1 MSKMDQ
7 PTDCVFCQIL
17 ARELEASI
25 VHEDE
30 LCSVFMDIQPVNRG
44 HVLVVPNRHA
54 GEATGLTE
62 AESARMF
69 IVAGRVN
76 RAIREAGVKCE
87 GVNYFVADGEAAGQ
101 EVFHV
106 HLHIFPRFKGDGF
119 RLVLPAD
126 YKARPPRADLEE
138 LSMRIR
144 RNLNAFGTQPT
155 TQDEELS

>member
-1 MSKMDQ
+1 MIDRAA
-7 PTDCVFCQIL
+7 DCVFCRIL

-30 LCSVFMDIQPVNRG
+30 LCAVFMDIQPVNRG
-44 HVLVVPNRHA
+44 HVLVVPNRHVA
-54 GEATGLTE
+54 EATGLTE

-69 IVAGRVN
+69 VLAQRVN
-76 RAIREAGVKCE
+76 RAIREIGVECE

-119 RLVLPAD
+119 RLVLPPD
-126 YKARPPRADLEE
+126 YETRPPRADLDE
-138 LSMRIR
+138 LALRIR
-144 RNLNAFGTQPT
+144 SNL
-155 TQDEELS
+155 